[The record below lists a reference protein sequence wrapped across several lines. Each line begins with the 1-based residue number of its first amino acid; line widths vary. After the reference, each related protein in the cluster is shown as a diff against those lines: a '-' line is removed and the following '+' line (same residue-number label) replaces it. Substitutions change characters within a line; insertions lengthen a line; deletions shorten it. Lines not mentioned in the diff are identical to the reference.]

1 MAAISLDAIYDIDLA
16 LTTTGK
22 WHVLVWCGCCLS
34 PLPSLRSPL
43 LPPRTRL
50 DTPSPLSN
58 PPPQTR
64 TRNNTPPS
72 SKSNTRPSSKSC
84 KSLPMPTSVS

>member
-22 WHVLVWCGCCLS
+22 WHIWLGVVVAFPC
-34 PLPSLRSPL
+34 PLPL
-43 LPPRTRL
+43 LSRAHVLTTPFPPR
-50 DTPSPLSN
+50 SN

-64 TRNNTPPS
+64 TRNNTPRN
-72 SKSNTRPSSKSC
+72 SKSNTRSSSKSC